1 MSIFTSGEILL
12 PQNVE
17 LNKWSVI
24 AVDQFTSN
32 MEYWQRVE
40 KFVGVANSS
49 LNLVLPEIFL
59 DEDCGERIAKINAVM
74 RQYLQQQT
82 FRSYQ
87 DAYIYVE
94 RTLQN
99 GLIRR
104 GLLGVVDLENFD
116 YQKSSQSL
124 IRPTEETVLSRIPP
138 RQAIRRDALLELP
151 HILLLGNDVEN
162 VIFGTIEKLKAK
174 LPLLYDFEL
183 MEKGGQLRGYLIQ
196 GEARQ
201 TVAQAIAKYEANK
214 QLCYAVG
221 DGNHSLSAAKACYE
235 EEKAKGGKNLLSRYA
250 LVELGNIQDE
260 SQRFEPIHRLLK
272 KVNVKEVL
280 AYLNSDEGCSLQ
292 YITAGGTGKIKIGC
306 RQGELPVGALQRQ
319 LDKYLSEHAGSLD
332 YIHGED
338 ELEHLAKE
346 ENNIGFV
353 LPTIDKNAFFESIA
367 QNGVLPRKTFSM
379 GHAEEKRYYLEARKI
394 K

>member
-1 MSIFTSGEILL
+1 MSIFTSGEILF

-32 MEYWQRVE
+32 REYWQRVE

-49 LNLVLPEIFL
+49 LNLVLPEIYL
-59 DEDCGERIAKINAVM
+59 DGDCGERIAKINAVM

-260 SQRFEPIHRLLK
+260 SQKFEPIHRLLK
-272 KVNVKEVL
+272 KVNVQEVL

-292 YITAGGTGKIKIGC
+292 YITADGTGKIKIGC
-306 RQGELPVGALQRQ
+306 RPGELPVGALQRQ

>member
-1 MSIFTSGEILL
+1 M

-32 MEYWQRVE
+32 QEYWQRVE
-40 KFVGVANSS
+40 KFVGPAQST
-49 LNLVLPEIFL
+49 LHLVLPEIYL
-59 DEDCGERIAKINAVM
+59 DGDCKERIAKINAAM
-74 RQYLQQQT
+74 RKYLLQFT
-82 FRSYQ
+82 FRSCEN
-87 DAYIYVE
+87 AYVYIE
-94 RTLQN
+94 RTLKN

-104 GLLGVVDLENFD
+104 GLLGLVDLEKFD
-116 YQKSSQSL
+116 YQKGSKSQV
-124 IRPTEETVLSRIPP
+124 RPTEQTVLRRIPP
-138 RQAIRRDALLELP
+138 RQEIRRDAVLELP
-151 HILLLGNDVEN
+151 HVLLLCNDVDDS
-162 VIFGTIEKLKAK
+162 IFGSIAK
-174 LPLLYDFEL
+174 IKSNLPLLYDFAL
-183 MEKGGQLRGYLIQ
+183 MEGGGQIRGYLLQ
-196 GEARQ
+196 GEAEKS
-201 TVAQAIAKYEANK
+201 VSQAIEKYEANK
-214 QLCYAVG
+214 SLCYAVG

-235 EEKAKGGKNLLSRYA
+235 EEKAKGGKDLLSRYA

-260 SQRFEPIHRLLK
+260 SQKFEPIHRLLK
-272 KVNVKEVL
+272 NVQIQEVL
-280 AYLNSDEGCSLQ
+280 DFLNSPGNYSLP
-292 YITAGGTGKIKIGC
+292 YLTAKGKGTVKIGC
-306 RQGELPVGALQRQ
+306 QPGELPVGALQRK
-319 LDKYLSEHAGSLD
+319 LDEYLSQHSGSID

>member
-32 MEYWQRVE
+32 QEYWQRVE
-40 KFVGVANSS
+40 QFVGAAQSA
-49 LNLVLPEIFL
+49 LHLVLPEIYL
-59 DEDCGERIAKINAVM
+59 DDDCEERIAKINATM
-74 RQYLQQQT
+74 RKYLLQFT
-82 FRSYQ
+82 FRSCEK
-87 DAYIYVE
+87 AYIYIE

-124 IRPTEETVLSRIPP
+124 IRPTEQTVLSRIPP
-138 RQAIRRDALLELP
+138 RQAIRRDAVLELP
-151 HILLLGNDVEN
+151 HVLLLCNDVDDL
-162 VIFGTIEKLKAK
+162 IFGSIAK
-174 LPLLYDFEL
+174 IKNDLPLLYDFEL
-183 MEKGGQLRGYLIQ
+183 MEGGGRICGYLLQ
-196 GEARQ
+196 GEAEKA
-201 TVAQAIAKYEANK
+201 VSQAVEKYEANK
-214 QLCYAVG
+214 TLCYAVG

-235 EEKAKGGKNLLSRYA
+235 EEKSKGGKDLPSRYA

-260 SQRFEPIHRLLK
+260 SQKFEPIHRLLK
-272 KVNVKEVL
+272 NVQIQEVL
-280 AYLNSDEGCSLQ
+280 DFLNSDEGCTLQ
-292 YITAGGTGKIKIGC
+292 YITANGKGKIKIDC
-306 RQGELPVGALQRQ
+306 CSGELPVGALQRK
-319 LDKYLSEHAGSLD
+319 LDEYLSQHSGAID
-332 YIHGED
+332 YIHGEE
-338 ELEHLAKE
+338 ELEHLAKQ

-353 LPTIDKNAFFESIA
+353 LPPIDKNAFFESVA

-379 GHAEEKRYYLEARKI
+379 GHAQEKRYYLEARKI

>member
-1 MSIFTSGEILL
+1 M

-32 MEYWQRVE
+32 REYWQRVE

-59 DEDCGERIAKINAVM
+59 DEDCGERIAKINAAM

-260 SQRFEPIHRLLK
+260 SQKFEPIHRLLK
-272 KVNVKEVL
+272 KVNVQEVL

-292 YITAGGTGKIKIGC
+292 YITAGGTGKIKIKC
-306 RQGELPVGALQRQ
+306 HQGELPVGALQRQ